1 MTEEEDNH
9 NHNHHHRRRSKREKY
24 SISRFVAAPSNRRN
38 NSDNNMIPNNNVVV
52 GEQPFHNV
60 NNEEVANEE
69 EESAVAVAKAEEEEE
84 EEEQLPRRR
93 TARSVAPK
101 SYQDPP
107 EEDDDDEDDE
117 EDTKTQ
123 QEATTT
129 TNNNTSSST
138 STTTSPDSK
147 KPRLNSTIRIH
158 HGPYIN
164 LTGQITNIKI
174 GGWCTIDN
182 EEIDKPVR
190 MSHLELVKH
199 NDVLPKL
206 KSSLSRS
213 DDDGV
218 KKKGRKRN
226 YHDVNDIITSP
237 RGASSSGS
245 GGGNGGRPVRERRPP
260 PQSLLMSPLSSSS
273 TSPYPSRRR
282 LSTRTSNTSTG
293 GSNSGGAI
301 QSGTETSIRRSRRGP
316 TPSPKALSS
325 FEEYHDND
333 HDEEHEKG
341 DEEEV
346 RPRGRRGRA
355 TAAGGAAAT
364 SPKRNK
370 SSPAAATPSSPLS
383 RSEAAKV
390 GWAKRRAA
398 SSTTPSPN
406 KKPSGSV
413 GSGSGRSRNKY
424 CQVKKCNKYSQYNCE
439 GYCML
444 HYRQYV
450 LDNDDDEMEEEVIS
464 PPKKRARHAKEE
476 GRELD
481 KDDDTSLFDHP
492 PRKGGSRYY
501 CKVKKCQR
509 WSQGQ
514 PKEGMCYSHFKLY
527 GSKKKKATG
536 GKSKG
541 GRPPPAAAKADD
553 NSGDD
558 GIIRVG
564 SLVVV
569 KERTGV
575 GMNKPGGVGRV
586 TKMYAADVDIDDD
599 EEEVM
604 VYDVKY
610 VLGGREKGVT
620 SNSLWLHDPNAKSP
634 LKPPPGFG
642 GDEDNNDVAMLD
654 DDEEEDESI
663 EDDELEGYDEFSLSQ
678 LDVPGET
685 ELDAR
690 ALRREEQLN
699 ARRLI
704 GCQFHDGNDGTHP
717 GLEESNWKCA
727 KCEAQ
732 NYSTSL
738 RCSTCQFH
746 RVEKNDSE
754 DALLERTRYE
764 LLNGNDFWICTNCVV
779 GVPSVLMPCGRCHT
793 TIPFVPLTMP
803 EFEDFVRKQRQI
815 KRKRQEEIQ
824 CEWKQKLEEVSEE
837 WIDPKEIEREA
848 KQQKKELK
856 KQEGQPIVTS
866 EDKSLI
872 LDYFYLG
879 FEQYHKVSL
888 QASERREQRYKKFE
902 KGYAGIAC
910 KHCDGKA
917 NRRSG
922 SGQGR
927 FFPSSEAALYQQ
939 TFSNNAVRHLLEC
952 PHCPKKVSFIP

>member
-1 MTEEEDNH
+1 MMEEDEEDNH
-9 NHNHHHRRRSKREKY
+9 NHNHHHHRRRSKREKY

-38 NSDNNMIPNNNVVV
+38 NSDNNMIPNNNNNNVV
-52 GEQPFHNV
+52 GEHPFNNV
-60 NNEEVANEE
+60 NNEEMANDED
-69 EESAVAVAKAEEEEE
+69 ESAVTADAEE

-93 TARSVAPK
+93 RTARSHLAPK

-107 EEDDDDEDDE
+107 EDEDDE
-117 EDTKTQ
+117 DTKK

-129 TNNNTSSST
+129 TTTPSST
-138 STTTSPDSK
+138 ATAPDSK
-147 KPRLNSTIRIH
+147 KPRLHSTIRIL
-158 HGPYIN
+158 HGPYVN
-164 LTGQITNIKI
+164 LTGRITNIKI

-190 MSHLELVKH
+190 MSHLELVCH
-199 NDVLPKL
+199 NDPLPMS
-206 KSSLSRS
+206 KSSG
-213 DDDGV
+213 DGGV
-218 KKKGRKRN
+218 KKKGKKRN
-226 YHDVNDIITSP
+226 YHDVNDIIISSP
-237 RGASSSGS
+237 RGNNS
-245 GGGNGGRPVRERRPP
+245 GGVGGGRPVRERRPP

-273 TSPYPSRRR
+273 MSPYPSRRR
-282 LSTRTSNTSTG
+282 SSTR
-293 GSNSGGAI
+293 AA
-301 QSGTETSIRRSRRGP
+301 QSGTETSVRRSRRGP
-316 TPSPKALSS
+316 TPSPKALGS
-325 FEEYHDND
+325 FDEYHDND
-333 HDEEHEKG
+333 NDDE

-346 RPRGRRGRA
+346 RPRARRGRA
-355 TAAGGAAAT
+355 AASVAT
-364 SPKRNK
+364 PKRNK
-370 SSPAAATPSSPLS
+370 SSSATTPSSSPLS

-390 GWAKRRAA
+390 GWAKRRA
-398 SSTTPSPN
+398 SSTTP
-406 KKPSGSV
+406 KQQRPSGGG
-413 GSGSGRSRNKY
+413 GSGSSTRRKY
-424 CQVKKCNKYSQYNCE
+424 CQVKKCNKYNQYNCE

-450 LDNDDDEMEEEVIS
+450 LDNNDNDEMEEEEEVIS
-464 PPKKRARHAKEE
+464 PPKKKRARHAKEE
-476 GRELD
+476 GRELLLHD
-481 KDDDTSLFDHP
+481 NNDDDDTSLFDDP

-527 GSKKKKATG
+527 GSKKKATG
-536 GKSKG
+536 VKSR
-541 GRPPPAAAKADD
+541 GRRPSPAAALKADG

-575 GMNKPGGVGRV
+575 GMNKPGGIGRV
-586 TKMYAADVDIDDD
+586 TKMYTVDADNDE

-604 VYDVKY
+604 MYDVKY

-642 GDEDNNDVAMLD
+642 GDEDDDDDVAMLD
-654 DDEEEDESI
+654 EDEDDESI

-704 GCQFHDGNDGTHP
+704 GCQFHGNDDTHIP

-727 KCEAQ
+727 RCEAP
-732 NYSTSL
+732 NYSTSV
-738 RCSTCQFH
+738 RCSTCQFP

-764 LLNGNDFWICTNCVV
+764 LLNGNDFWICTSCVV

-815 KRKRQEEIQ
+815 KRKRREEIQ
-824 CEWKQKLEEVSEE
+824 WEWKQKLEEVSEE
-837 WIDPKEIEREA
+837 WIDPKEIERDVA
-848 KQQKKELK
+848 SSKSKQHK
-856 KQEGQPIVTS
+856 KQPKKLEGEGQPIVS
-866 EDKSLI
+866 PEDKKLL

-879 FEQYHKVSL
+879 FEQYHKCSL
-888 QASERREQRYKKFE
+888 QDSERREQRYKKFG
-902 KGYAGIAC
+902 KGYPGIAC
-910 KHCDGKA
+910 QHCDGKA